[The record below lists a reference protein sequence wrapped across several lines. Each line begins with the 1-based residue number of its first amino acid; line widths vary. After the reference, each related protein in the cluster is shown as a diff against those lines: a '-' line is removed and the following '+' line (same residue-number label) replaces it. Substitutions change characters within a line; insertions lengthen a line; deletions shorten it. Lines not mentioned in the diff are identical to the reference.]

1 MERGLARMSKEKLT
15 AEEKERLRRE
25 DLERVRANFLKTRP
39 ETDKA
44 LESSLRQQTGVVPLS
59 PQDLVSPEEP
69 EIPKESPV
77 VPTSG
82 SSVQLPTE
90 PVKPQEAAPK
100 GPRFPTATVASP
112 ASEVLFKELAQQIR
126 AFRPASR
133 IRRITVSASDDV
145 FSRVSHLHFVERV
158 GKVEILSFLVERYV
172 PRDRP
177 EKLSRFLAREIQDED
192 QARHLTFFED
202 SELAARLDWLKASH
216 GIATV
221 AAIENIVLHAV
232 PPAPFIVPPLKRRR
246 SGLAWS

>member
-39 ETDKA
+39 ETDRA

-59 PQDLVSPEEP
+59 AQDLVSPGEP
-69 EIPKESPV
+69 EIPKESPA
-77 VPTSG
+77 VPG

-90 PVKPQEAAPK
+90 PIKAPEQEAAPK
-100 GPRFPTATVASP
+100 GPRFPTATVANP

-133 IRRITVSASDDV
+133 NRRITVTASDDV

-158 GKVEILSFLVERYV
+158 GKVEILSFLLERYV

-192 QARHLTFFED
+192 QPRHLTFFED
-202 SELAARLDWLKASH
+202 SELAERLDWLKARH
-216 GIATV
+216 GIAKV
-221 AAIENIVLHAV
+221 AAIENIVLHAL
-232 PPAPFIVPPLKRRR
+232 PPAPFNVPPIKRRR